1 MLFSSVAS
9 TFKAFVAAD
18 QRAREEEDPPPRD
31 TSLSP
36 LYFSSR
42 GDVQAIARAL
52 GLSVEEAQ
60 HLVLAK
66 RGTILFVR
74 NPRPEHKALTSFLQ
88 GETLLAACRR
98 YGVTAQVVENLLRL
112 RVMTPR
118 TVSLMAMADR

>member
-1 MLFSSVAS
+1 
-9 TFKAFVAAD
+9 
-18 QRAREEEDPPPRD
+18 
-31 TSLSP
+31 
-36 LYFSSR
+36 
-42 GDVQAIARAL
+42 L